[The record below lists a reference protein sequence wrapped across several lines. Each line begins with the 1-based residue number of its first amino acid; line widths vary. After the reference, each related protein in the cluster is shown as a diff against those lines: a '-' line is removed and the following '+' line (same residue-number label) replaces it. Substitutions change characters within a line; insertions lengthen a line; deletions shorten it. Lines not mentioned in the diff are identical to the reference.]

1 MVGSEVSSV
10 AYDIF
15 ISYRRQDAEAHACM
29 LYRDLVNAGYT
40 VFFDHKT
47 LGAGDFIDNIHHAID
62 SSTDFLLLLSHDGW
76 PVAPSGADD
85 GEHHQ
90 ERDRVLRAAGDAD
103 DHRRQCYRWGRQLC
117 TDGEQ
122 GRHLHFDCC
131 CIPSALREP
140 ELQQVLKP
148 GV

>member
-62 SSTDFLLLLSHDGW
+62 SSTDFLLLLSHDALGDRIYQN
-76 PVAPSGADD
+76 DD
-85 GEHHQ
+85 KQ
-90 ERDRVLRAAGDAD
+90 E
-103 DHRRQCYRWGRQLC
+103 
-117 TDGEQ
+117 EQ
-122 GRHLHFDCC
+122 R
-131 CIPSALREP
+131 
-140 ELQQVLKP
+140 
-148 GV
+148 